1 MRRQD
6 DAVMIVRAELCR
18 RLATLQQLF
27 SMHRAGE
34 FSRAVHEMRDLAQAY
49 QFLPVVRLAEALE
62 RVPPSPDSSRA
73 IGLFLDRME
82 DAIACD
88 RLDPRAGEAMLASIS
103 IRMAF

>member
-1 MRRQD
+1 MQAKD

-18 RLATLQQLF
+18 RLAMLQQLS
-27 SMHRAGE
+27 SMRRPEA
-34 FSRAVHEMRDLAQAY
+34 FSRAVQEMRDLAQAY

-62 RVPPSPDSSRA
+62 RVPPRPDSSRA

-88 RLDPRAGEAMLASIS
+88 RLDQRAGEAMLASIS